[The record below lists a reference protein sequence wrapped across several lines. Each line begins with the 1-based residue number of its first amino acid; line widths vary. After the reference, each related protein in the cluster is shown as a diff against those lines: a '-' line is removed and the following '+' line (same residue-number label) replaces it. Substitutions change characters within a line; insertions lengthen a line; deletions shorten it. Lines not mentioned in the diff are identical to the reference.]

1 MGLVNDHL
9 LYGAPVPQAE
19 EACVETFYR
28 LSVLHPNDEDFV
40 NFQEVVVHFVGG
52 FPVYGKGCAGVKY
65 DLELAVVD
73 MIANPKGSRLEG
85 LVMQEVPHNVEDRT
99 VQHQQFG
106 RDRLIA
112 DGLGK
117 MTFPRTRRSNE
128 QNVLSLMNELAGGQ
142 FVNLLPLDRRVELPV
157 EAGSSDL
164 GRSPPSLVDS
174 PGDPTGSPVHP
185 GAPVPGTRRG

>member
-85 LVMQEVPHNVEDRT
+85 LVMHKAELTASIDHKTDIHDQTISCPNGLSFKDLFSKIPNLCRT
-99 VQHQQFG
+99 VRG
-106 RDRLIA
+106 PLRDYYTRQTLI
-112 DGLGK
+112 
-117 MTFPRTRRSNE
+117 
-128 QNVLSLMNELAGGQ
+128 
-142 FVNLLPLDRRVELPV
+142 LDE
-157 EAGSSDL
+157 
-164 GRSPPSLVDS
+164 
-174 PGDPTGSPVHP
+174 
-185 GAPVPGTRRG
+185 